1 MTMPN
6 RNSKSG
12 LAALALFALVA
23 TPVALLA
30 TPASARV
37 DVGVNFGVPVIVAP
51 PVVVAPPPV
60 VYAAPPPVVYAQP
73 PVVYAQPPVAY
84 APAPV
89 AVVGGGYWAYDH
101 HGRRYWQGR

>member
-1 MTMPN
+1 MMPN

-23 TPVALLA
+23 TPVALHA

-51 PVVVAPPPV
+51 PPV
-60 VYAAPPPVVYAQP
+60 VYAAPPVVYAARAAGAAG
-73 PVVYAQPPVAY
+73 VCRAA
-84 APAPV
+84 AA
-89 AVVGGGYWAYDH
+89 GGVCAGA
-101 HGRRYWQGR
+101 RRRGWRRLLGL